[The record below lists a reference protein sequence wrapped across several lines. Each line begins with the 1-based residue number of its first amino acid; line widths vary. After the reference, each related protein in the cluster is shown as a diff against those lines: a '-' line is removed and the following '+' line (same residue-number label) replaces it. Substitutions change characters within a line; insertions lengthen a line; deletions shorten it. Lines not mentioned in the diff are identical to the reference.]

1 MGIALEIAKRGNAL
15 RYKDFPA
22 DAIRWSKVAI
32 ADAIAVSLAGSR
44 ELASTI
50 TAEVLNAKN
59 HPGPS
64 LLWGSNVRTRAL
76 EAALINGTSCH
87 ALYYDDTNNT
97 SGAHPTCP
105 ILPAAMAL
113 GEQIGASGKQIIEAY
128 VVGFETLARLSQ
140 AVQVEHHHYR
150 KGWHPTGTLGLFG
163 AAAACGRLLALSDEQ
178 LATAFAICAS
188 EACGVKSNF
197 GTYVKPLH
205 SGLANRNGLFATLM
219 AKEGFTASAEA
230 FEHKQGFFAVYNGP
244 GPFDADKVKDNWA
257 DPLEVVEPSIGIKH
271 YPCCGSVMPVMDL
284 AIQMRSEHNL
294 NPEDIVRVEPQTHE
308 RRLLHTTRPN
318 PRSALDAKFS
328 VEYCTARALL
338 DGTIVFEQFEN
349 DAHLDAGVQAFMKKI
364 EAVPH
369 TDDNHYGAHLIIT
382 LKDGTVLKSYTSKAK
397 GRGPD
402 HPLSQDELETKFINC
417 AQRALPLEQI
427 ELLYSACQ
435 DFEAITNI
443 RDFTKLME
451 TETSKRQAA
460 E

>member
-1 MGIALEIAKRGNAL
+1 MGIALEIAKRSNAL
-15 RYKDFPA
+15 RYEDFPA
-22 DAIRWSKVAI
+22 DAIKWSKVAI

-44 ELASTI
+44 EPASTI
-50 TAEVLNAKN
+50 TADVLMASSQ
-59 HPGPS
+59 PGPS
-64 LLWGSNVRTRAL
+64 LVWGSTIRTRAL
-76 EAALINGTSCH
+76 EASLINGTSCH
-87 ALYYDDTNNT
+87 ALDYDDTNNT

-113 GEQIGASGKQIIEAY
+113 GEQLGASGKQIIEAY

-163 AAAACGRLLALSDEQ
+163 AAAACGRLLSLTDEQ
-178 LATAFAICAS
+178 LATAYAICAS
-188 EACGVKSNF
+188 EACGLKSNF

-205 SGLANRNGLFATLM
+205 SGLANRNGLFAALM
-219 AKEGFTASAEA
+219 ASQGFTASAEA

-244 GPFDADKVKDNWA
+244 GPFDAEKVKDNWA
-257 DPLEVVEPSIGIKH
+257 DPLEVVDPSMGIKQ

-284 AIQMRSEHNL
+284 AIQMRNEHNL
-294 NPEDIVRVEPQTHE
+294 KPDDIKQVEPQTHE
-308 RRLLHTTRPN
+308 RRLLHTTRPD
-318 PRSALDAKFS
+318 PRSSLDAKFS

-338 DGTIVFEQFEN
+338 DGTIVFEQFEG
-349 DAHLDAGVQAFMKKI
+349 DAHLDPAVREFMKKI

-369 TDDNHYGAHLIIT
+369 TDDNHYGAHLVIT
-382 LKDGTVLKSYTSKAK
+382 LNDGTVLKEYTPKAK

-402 HPLSQDELETKFINC
+402 HPLSADELENKFIMC
-417 AQRALPLEQI
+417 ARRALPMEQI
-427 ELLYSACQ
+427 ELLYPACQ

-451 TETSKRQAA
+451 TQAGARQAA